1 MLWGM
6 GDTAGGGAGGEMQ
19 PQLQSSGSGGNGG
32 GNGGGGVG
40 DVEEEG
46 SGGGLI
52 VPTTE
57 TSKHTFFLQLALQHG
72 FPFGQYPPSNK
83 KGLTSSRIFRLCA
96 MLTFA
101 RLMISNMM
109 LSRTHSLFHDLQSPT
124 LEFLRNID

>member
-1 MLWGM
+1 MLWGI
-6 GDTAGGGAGGEMQ
+6 GETGGGGAGGDMQ
-19 PQLQSSGSGGNGG
+19 PQLQSSGSGGGGNGG

-72 FPFGQYPPSNK
+72 FPFGQFPIKQSNSK
-83 KGLTSSRIFRLCA
+83 ALR
-96 MLTFA
+96 FA
-101 RLMISNMM
+101 
-109 LSRTHSLFHDLQSPT
+109 
-124 LEFLRNID
+124 

>member
-1 MLWGM
+1 M

-46 SGGGLI
+46 SAGGLI

-72 FPFGQYPPSNK
+72 FPFGQYSI
-83 KGLTSSRIFRLCA
+83 LSFSSVLNGSTQFLGVEKFLCE
-96 MLTFA
+96 
-101 RLMISNMM
+101 
-109 LSRTHSLFHDLQSPT
+109 QC
-124 LEFLRNID
+124 